1 MKQDSR
7 SKPEHEP
14 RNPKADAKD
23 VVRLPENKEMSVKS
37 GTSRLLTLILAIA
50 D

>member
-1 MKQDSR
+1 M

-23 VVRLPENKEMSVKS
+23 VVRLPENKEMSVRS
-37 GTSRLLTLILAIA
+37 RTSRLFASPHPNLSES
-50 D
+50 